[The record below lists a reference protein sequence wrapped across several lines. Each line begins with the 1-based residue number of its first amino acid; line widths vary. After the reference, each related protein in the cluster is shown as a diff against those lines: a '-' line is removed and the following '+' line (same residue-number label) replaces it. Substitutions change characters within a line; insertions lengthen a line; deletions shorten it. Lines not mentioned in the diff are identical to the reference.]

1 MAARAGHGML
11 DAGHDMPML
20 RELLLTLSRSA
31 GARDAA
37 IHSRILR
44 PAVRRFVAGERLA
57 EGVAAVRALNGAGI
71 EATLD
76 MLGEATV
83 SEDGARRAARA
94 YLEMLN
100 AIFHGGLRAH
110 VSLKLSQMGMDL
122 SPDLAAELLE
132 GIAHTAAGVGT
143 FVRLDMEDSGRLP
156 STLEIFDRVWDQGVR
171 NAGIALQ
178 AYLYRTP
185 QDVER
190 YVSRGVRIRL
200 CKGAYAEPAAVAY
213 PRKTDV
219 DAAYAALSERLLSSG
234 IYHAL
239 ATHDEHLIE
248 HAKAFAASSG
258 IGRDRFEFQF
268 LYGIRRDLQESLAAD
283 GYRVR
288 VYVPFG
294 THWYPYFMRRLAER
308 PANVLFLA
316 RHAIRR

>member
-1 MAARAGHGML
+1 
-11 DAGHDMPML
+11 MPML
-20 RELLLTLSRSA
+20 REFLLTLSRNA
-31 GARDAA
+31 AARDAA

-44 PAVRRFVAGERLA
+44 PAVRRFVAGESLA
-57 EGVAAVRALNGAGI
+57 DGVAAVQTLNGNGI

-76 MLGEATV
+76 MLGEGTA
-83 SEDGARRAARA
+83 SEDDARRAARA

-100 AIFHGGLRAH
+100 AIFHRGLRAH
-110 VSLKLSQMGMDL
+110 VSLKLSQMGLDL

-132 GIAHTAAGVGT
+132 GIAQTAAGVGT
-143 FVRLDMEDSGRLP
+143 FVRLDMEDSSRLP
-156 STLEIFDRVWDQGVR
+156 STLGVFDRVWDRGIR
-171 NAGIALQ
+171 NVGIALQ

-185 QDVER
+185 DDVER

-200 CKGAYAEPAAVAY
+200 CKGAYAEPPALAY
-213 PRKTDV
+213 PKKADV
-219 DAAYAALSERLLSSG
+219 DAAYARLSERLLSSG
-234 IYHAL
+234 IDHAL

-248 HAKAFAASSG
+248 HAKAFSARRG
-258 IGRDRFEFQF
+258 IAHDHFEFQF
-268 LYGIRRDLQESLAAD
+268 LYGIRRDLQQSLVAEE
-283 GYRVR
+283 YRVR

>member
-1 MAARAGHGML
+1 
-11 DAGHDMPML
+11 MPML
-20 RELLLTLSRSA
+20 REFLLTLSRNA
-31 GARDAA
+31 AARDAA

-44 PAVRRFVAGERLA
+44 PAVRRFVAGESLA
-57 EGVAAVRALNGAGI
+57 DGVAAVQTLNGNGI

-76 MLGEATV
+76 MLGEATA
-83 SEDGARRAARA
+83 SEDDARRAARA

-100 AIFHGGLRAH
+100 AVFHRGLHAH
-110 VSLKLSQMGMDL
+110 VSLKLSQMGLDL

-132 GIAHTAAGVGT
+132 GIAQTAAGVGT

-156 STLEIFDRVWDQGVR
+156 STLGVFDRVWDRGIR
-171 NAGIALQ
+171 NVGIALQ

-185 QDVER
+185 DDVER

-200 CKGAYAEPAAVAY
+200 CKGAYAEPPSLAY
-213 PRKTDV
+213 PRKADV
-219 DAAYAALSERLLSSG
+219 DAAYARLSERLLSSD

-248 HAKAFAASSG
+248 HAKAFATRRGVAH
-258 IGRDRFEFQF
+258 DRFEFQF
-268 LYGIRRDLQESLAAD
+268 LYGIRRDLQQALVAE

-316 RHAIRR
+316 RHALRR

>member
-1 MAARAGHGML
+1 
-11 DAGHDMPML
+11 MPML
-20 RELLLTLSRSA
+20 REFLLTLSRNA
-31 GARDAA
+31 AARDAA

-44 PAVRRFVAGERLA
+44 PAVRRFVAGESLA
-57 EGVAAVRALNGAGI
+57 DGVAAVQTLNGNGI

-76 MLGEATV
+76 MLGEGTA
-83 SEDGARRAARA
+83 SEDDARRAARA

-100 AIFHGGLRAH
+100 AVFHRGLHAH
-110 VSLKLSQMGMDL
+110 VSLKLSQMGLDL

-132 GIAHTAAGVGT
+132 GIAQTAAGVGT
-143 FVRLDMEDSGRLP
+143 FVRLDMEDSSRLP
-156 STLEIFDRVWDQGVR
+156 STLGVFDRVWDRGIR
-171 NAGIALQ
+171 NVGIALQ

-185 QDVER
+185 DDVER

-200 CKGAYAEPAAVAY
+200 CKGAYAEPPALAY
-213 PRKTDV
+213 PKKADV
-219 DAAYAALSERLLSSG
+219 DAAYARLSERLLSSD

-248 HAKAFAASSG
+248 HAKAFAARRG
-258 IGRDRFEFQF
+258 IAHDRFEFQF
-268 LYGIRRDLQESLAAD
+268 LYGIRRDLQQALVAE

-316 RHAIRR
+316 RHALRR

>member
-1 MAARAGHGML
+1 
-11 DAGHDMPML
+11 MPML
-20 RELLLTLSRSA
+20 REFLLTLSRNA
-31 GARDAA
+31 AARDAA

-44 PAVRRFVAGERLA
+44 PAVRRFVAGESLA
-57 EGVAAVRALNGAGI
+57 DGVAAVQTLNGNGI

-76 MLGEATV
+76 MLGEATA
-83 SEDGARRAARA
+83 SEDDARRAARA

-100 AIFHGGLRAH
+100 AVFHRGLHAH
-110 VSLKLSQMGMDL
+110 TSLKLSQMGLDL

-132 GIAHTAAGVGT
+132 GIAQTAAGVGT

-156 STLEIFDRVWDQGVR
+156 STLGVFDRVWDRGIR
-171 NAGIALQ
+171 NVGIALQ

-185 QDVER
+185 DDVER

-200 CKGAYAEPAAVAY
+200 CKGAYAEPPSLAY
-213 PRKTDV
+213 PRKADV
-219 DAAYAALSERLLSSG
+219 DAAYARLSERLLSSD

-248 HAKAFAASSG
+248 HAKAFATRRGVAH
-258 IGRDRFEFQF
+258 DRFEFQF
-268 LYGIRRDLQESLAAD
+268 LYGIRRDLQQALVAE

-316 RHAIRR
+316 RHALRR

>member
-1 MAARAGHGML
+1 
-11 DAGHDMPML
+11 ML
-20 RELLLTLSRSA
+20 REFLLTLSRNA
-31 GARDAA
+31 AARDAA

-44 PAVRRFVAGERLA
+44 PAVRRFVAGESLA
-57 EGVAAVRALNGAGI
+57 DGVAAVQTLNGNGI

-76 MLGEATV
+76 MLGEATA
-83 SEDGARRAARA
+83 SEDDARRAARA

-100 AIFHGGLRAH
+100 AVFHRGLHAH
-110 VSLKLSQMGMDL
+110 VSLKLSQMGLDL

-132 GIAHTAAGVGT
+132 GIAQTAAGVGT
-143 FVRLDMEDSGRLP
+143 FVRLDMEDSSRLP
-156 STLEIFDRVWDQGVR
+156 STLGVFDRVWDRGIR
-171 NAGIALQ
+171 NVGIALQ

-185 QDVER
+185 DDVER

-200 CKGAYAEPAAVAY
+200 CKGAYAEPPTLAY
-213 PRKTDV
+213 PKKADV
-219 DAAYAALSERLLSSG
+219 DAAYARLSERLLSSD

-248 HAKAFAASSG
+248 HAKAFAARRG
-258 IGRDRFEFQF
+258 IAHDRFEFQF
-268 LYGIRRDLQESLAAD
+268 LYGIRRDLQQALVAE

-316 RHAIRR
+316 RHALRR

>member
-1 MAARAGHGML
+1 
-11 DAGHDMPML
+11 MPVL
-20 RELLLTLSRSA
+20 REFLLTLSRNA
-31 GARDAA
+31 AARDAA

-44 PAVRRFVAGERLA
+44 PAVRRFVAGESLA
-57 EGVAAVRALNGAGI
+57 DGVAAVQTLNGNGI

-76 MLGEATV
+76 MLGEATA
-83 SEDGARRAARA
+83 SEDDARRAARA

-100 AIFHGGLRAH
+100 AVFHRGLHAH
-110 VSLKLSQMGMDL
+110 VSLKLSQMGLDL

-132 GIAHTAAGVGT
+132 GIAQTAAGVGT

-156 STLEIFDRVWDQGVR
+156 STLGVFDRVWDRGIR
-171 NAGIALQ
+171 NVGIALQ

-185 QDVER
+185 DDVER

-200 CKGAYAEPAAVAY
+200 CKGAYAEPPSLAY
-213 PRKTDV
+213 PRKADV
-219 DAAYAALSERLLSSG
+219 DAAYARLSERLLSSD

-248 HAKAFAASSG
+248 HAKAFATRRGVAH
-258 IGRDRFEFQF
+258 DRFEFQF
-268 LYGIRRDLQESLAAD
+268 LYGIRRDLQQALVAE

-316 RHAIRR
+316 RHALRR